1 MTLFVAALAG
11 LGLVIC
17 AFFAWLWRKQEHWA
31 VARQW
36 IERER
41 LLDRRQPP
49 ASPKEVLQRR
59 ARRYRRP
66 RVESLRD

>member
-1 MTLFVAALAG
+1 MTLFITALAT
-11 LGLVIC
+11 LGVLIWVL
-17 AFFAWLWRKQEHWA
+17 FAWLWRRVERGR

-49 ASPKEVLQRR
+49 ASPKEVRQRR
-59 ARRYRRP
+59 ARRQRRP
-66 RVESLRD
+66 RVQSLQD